1 LINLAKSVKESAERG
16 EDLGLNSDEMAFY
29 DALCAHGDAKNV
41 MGEKKLAAISL
52 DLVKQIR
59 KSVTIDWTRKESVRA
74 HMRVKI
80 KRLLRKHGY
89 PPDKNEEAT
98 ETVIEQAEVV
108 YQNWDFD
115 TNGSV

>member
-1 LINLAKSVKESAERG
+1 MER
-16 EDLGLNSDEMAFY
+16 LNSDEMAFY

-41 MGEKKLAAISL
+41 MEEKKLAELSTE
-52 DLVKQIR
+52 LVEQIR
-59 KSVTIDWTRKESVRA
+59 KSVTIGWTRKESVRA

-98 ETVIEQAEVV
+98 ETVIEQAKVLC
-108 YQNWDFD
+108 QSWDS
-115 TNGSV
+115 G